1 MNGFLFILVLMNEGV
16 VCCDV
21 IEINSDVIELSSQL
35 TNCHALMVMRM
46 MVILMMKGGM
56 KERKKKED
64 T

>member
-1 MNGFLFILVLMNEGV
+1 MNEGV

-21 IEINSDVIELSSQL
+21 IEINPDVIELSSQL

-56 KERKKKED
+56 EERKKKED